1 MLKKRDKKGQ
11 VRGQLK
17 VTYNSNFEKCM
28 FSFILSIIFGFHELY
43 LCACTIFIKL
53 YLLRTLHKYMYFI
66 FLGEICDIYI
76 LVFTSVKA
84 WKIQILTTICL
95 LLGSVIQV

>member
-1 MLKKRDKKGQ
+1 MNYIYMY
-11 VRGQLK
+11 VH
-17 VTYNSNFEKCM
+17 V
-28 FSFILSIIFGFHELY
+28 
-43 LCACTIFIKL
+43 L

>member
-1 MLKKRDKKGQ
+1 MQELMLKKRDKMGQ

-43 LCACTIFIKL
+43 LCACTIFIKDAAP
-53 YLLRTLHKYMYFI
+53 LHDTMKNMLEPSPDDSEAEVI
-66 FLGEICDIYI
+66 
-76 LVFTSVKA
+76 TS
-84 WKIQILTTICL
+84 
-95 LLGSVIQV
+95 

>member
-1 MLKKRDKKGQ
+1 MIYIY
-11 VRGQLK
+11 VH
-17 VTYNSNFEKCM
+17 V
-28 FSFILSIIFGFHELY
+28 
-43 LCACTIFIKL
+43 L
-53 YLLRTLHKYMYFI
+53 YLLRMLHKYMYFI

>member
-1 MLKKRDKKGQ
+1 MY
-11 VRGQLK
+11 VH
-17 VTYNSNFEKCM
+17 V
-28 FSFILSIIFGFHELY
+28 
-43 LCACTIFIKL
+43 L

>member
-1 MLKKRDKKGQ
+1 MLKKRDKMGQ

-43 LCACTIFIKL
+43 MYLCACTIFIKDAAQIHVPV
-53 YLLRTLHKYMYFI
+53 LHFSWRN
-66 FLGEICDIYI
+66 L
-76 LVFTSVKA
+76 
-84 WKIQILTTICL
+84 
-95 LLGSVIQV
+95 

>member
-1 MLKKRDKKGQ
+1 MNYIY
-11 VRGQLK
+11 VH
-17 VTYNSNFEKCM
+17 V
-28 FSFILSIIFGFHELY
+28 
-43 LCACTIFIKL
+43 L
-53 YLLRTLHKYMYFI
+53 YLLRTLHKYMYQYFI

>member
-1 MLKKRDKKGQ
+1 MNYIY
-11 VRGQLK
+11 VH
-17 VTYNSNFEKCM
+17 V
-28 FSFILSIIFGFHELY
+28 
-43 LCACTIFIKL
+43 L
-53 YLLRTLHKYMYFI
+53 YLLRMLHKYMYFI

-76 LVFTSVKA
+76 LVFTSVKE

>member
-1 MLKKRDKKGQ
+1 MKLLYRIENGFDRMQELMLKKRDKMGQ

-43 LCACTIFIKL
+43 LCACTIFIKDAAQIHVPV
-53 YLLRTLHKYMYFI
+53 LHFSWRN
-66 FLGEICDIYI
+66 L
-76 LVFTSVKA
+76 
-84 WKIQILTTICL
+84 
-95 LLGSVIQV
+95 

>member
-1 MLKKRDKKGQ
+1 MNYIY
-11 VRGQLK
+11 VH
-17 VTYNSNFEKCM
+17 V
-28 FSFILSIIFGFHELY
+28 
-43 LCACTIFIKL
+43 L
-53 YLLRTLHKYMYFI
+53 YLLRMLHKYMYFI

-95 LLGSVIQV
+95 LLGSEIQV

>member
-1 MLKKRDKKGQ
+1 MNYIY
-11 VRGQLK
+11 VH
-17 VTYNSNFEKCM
+17 V
-28 FSFILSIIFGFHELY
+28 LY
-43 LCACTIFIKL
+43 LI
-53 YLLRTLHKYMYFI
+53 RRLHKYMYFI

>member
-1 MLKKRDKKGQ
+1 MNYIY
-11 VRGQLK
+11 V
-17 VTYNSNFEKCM
+17 
-28 FSFILSIIFGFHELY
+28 H
-43 LCACTIFIKL
+43 AL

>member
-1 MLKKRDKKGQ
+1 MLKKRDKMGQ

-43 LCACTIFIKL
+43 YVHVL
-53 YLLRTLHKYMYFI
+53 YFSKDAAQIHVLHFSWRN
-66 FLGEICDIYI
+66 L
-76 LVFTSVKA
+76 
-84 WKIQILTTICL
+84 
-95 LLGSVIQV
+95 